1 MREEDR
7 ALLRT
12 VAASVALGLGK
23 LAVALF
29 TSSQAVLAS
38 AVDSLT
44 DGAVS
49 ALNLVLLR
57 QARAPA
63 DEGHPWGHGKIE
75 ALAALAQGAV
85 LALVVAGLAWNAV
98 STLAGDEREAP
109 QVGVALA
116 AMAVS
121 MTASLTISTLLSRLA
136 ARTGSLV
143 LKTDAV
149 HYRMDLFS
157 GAAVVAGL
165 GVAWATGHAWADAAA
180 SLVVCALM
188 ARDVWGVLRE
198 AVDELMDRP
207 FPPDELEEVERV
219 LRQERRLL
227 GWHDLRTRKAGP
239 FRFVQVHVELP
250 GQMTFAAAH
259 EVVDQLEQALRGAL
273 PHCDVLI
280 HPDPAGVQDRTDAA
294 REEGAPGGPS

>member
-12 VAASVALGLGK
+12 IVATVVLGLGK

-29 TSSQAVLAS
+29 TASQAVLAS

-63 DEGHPWGHGKIE
+63 DAGHPWGHGKIE
-75 ALAALAQGAV
+75 ALAALAQGLV
-85 LALVVAGLAWNAV
+85 LAVVVVGLAYNAV
-98 STLAGDEREAP
+98 STLIGGEREAP
-109 QVGVALA
+109 AVGVALA
-116 AMAVS
+116 AMGVS
-121 MTASLTISTLLSRLA
+121 MSASFTISTLLARLA
-136 ARTGSLV
+136 DKTGSLV

-157 GAAVVAGL
+157 GAAVVVGL

-180 SLVVCALM
+180 ALLVCGLM
-188 ARDVWGVLRE
+188 AHDVWGVLRE

-207 FPPDELEEVERV
+207 FPPEEVEEVERV

-259 EVVDQLEQALRGAL
+259 DVVDELEHALRAAL
-273 PHCDVLI
+273 PQCDVLI
-280 HPDPAGVQDRTDAA
+280 HPDPAGVKDRTDAA
-294 REEGAPGGPS
+294 REDGAP